1 MPTHFVIILL
11 PMKRILK
18 VITILI
24 CQLSIVNLSSCTTDS
39 YDKGQGKYSLMQAEL
54 VDMTINADKQG
65 TAFVTDADERFSLTP
80 VVTASWIQTADTTY
94 RAMLYFNVLS
104 GNNAEPV
111 SVGTVPT
118 LRAREH
124 WKIDDPKEDPIGLES
139 AWLGKNGKY
148 LNLGIL
154 LKTGQVDGEDGVH
167 TIGLAQDTILV
178 NTDGTRTAKFRFLH
192 DQAGVPEYY
201 TNRRFVSILL
211 PDTVVLDTIR
221 LTIPTYNGKTERVF
235 LP

>member
-1 MPTHFVIILL
+1 
-11 PMKRILK
+11 
-18 VITILI
+18 
-24 CQLSIVNLSSCTTDS
+24 
-39 YDKGQGKYSLMQAEL
+39 MQAEL

-94 RAMLYFNVLS
+94 RAMLYFNVLN
-104 GNNAEPV
+104 GNTAEPV

>member
-1 MPTHFVIILL
+1 
-11 PMKRILK
+11 MKRILK
-18 VITILI
+18 AIIILSL
-24 CQLSIVNLSSCTTDS
+24 QLSVVSLVSCTTDN

-54 VDMTINADKQG
+54 VDMSVNADKYG

-94 RAMLYFNVLS
+94 RTMLYFNVLTD
-104 GNNAEPV
+104 NTAEAV

-124 WKIDDPKEDPIGLES
+124 WKIADAKEDPIGLES

-148 LNLGIL
+148 LNLGVL

-178 NTDGTRTAKFRFLH
+178 NPDNTRTAKFRFLH

-201 TNRRFVSILL
+201 TSRRFVSILL
-211 PDTVVLDTIR
+211 PDTVQLDTIR
-221 LTIPTYNGKTERVF
+221 LTVPTYAGKIERVF
-235 LP
+235 F

>member
-1 MPTHFVIILL
+1 
-11 PMKRILK
+11 MKRILRA
-18 VITILI
+18 IIILSL
-24 CQLSIVNLSSCTTDS
+24 QLSVVSLVSCTTDN

-54 VDMTINADKQG
+54 VDMSVNADKHG

-94 RAMLYFNVLS
+94 RTILYFNVLTD
-104 GNNAEPV
+104 NTAEAV

-124 WKIDDPKEDPIGLES
+124 WKIADAKEDPIGLES

-148 LNLGIL
+148 LNLGVL

-178 NTDGTRTAKFRFLH
+178 NPDNTRTAKFRFLH

-201 TNRRFVSILL
+201 TSRRFVSILL
-211 PDTVVLDTIR
+211 PDTVQLDTIR
-221 LTIPTYNGKTERVF
+221 LTVPTYAGKIERVF
-235 LP
+235 F

>member
-1 MPTHFVIILL
+1 
-11 PMKRILK
+11 
-18 VITILI
+18 
-24 CQLSIVNLSSCTTDS
+24 
-39 YDKGQGKYSLMQAEL
+39 
-54 VDMTINADKQG
+54 
-65 TAFVTDADERFSLTP
+65 
-80 VVTASWIQTADTTY
+80 
-94 RAMLYFNVLS
+94 
-104 GNNAEPV
+104 
-111 SVGTVPT
+111 
-118 LRAREH
+118 
-124 WKIDDPKEDPIGLES
+124 LES

>member
-1 MPTHFVIILL
+1 
-11 PMKRILK
+11 MKRILK

-104 GNNAEPV
+104 GNTAEPV

-124 WKIDDPKEDPIGLES
+124 WKINDPKEDPIGLES

-178 NTDGTRTAKFRFLH
+178 NTDGTPNTTPIAASSASSF
-192 DQAGVPEYY
+192 P
-201 TNRRFVSILL
+201 
-211 PDTVVLDTIR
+211 
-221 LTIPTYNGKTERVF
+221 IP
-235 LP
+235 